1 MKKLAAVVA
10 LCLLAGC
17 SSKETIEVDYVHPN
31 HNEIAE
37 QVLGEPLG
45 KDETQ
50 EIFESTESVD
60 VYYEVVDD
68 TQVTLSIFN
77 NMDYYYTGTVDL
89 DACEFQLSVTGLA
102 PYSYASKTVE
112 CPNFA
117 EDSEFTFTG
126 TLYNRNDENAYTTP
140 FEAYYYEDDD
150 TLYDYTLDLSLE
162 EINEDELKKLANYL
176 YTENILSNYAGEMWV
191 RVYPKTAYDEAYGMN
206 TDEAWN
212 KLDSESFVAT
222 IWVDAEN
229 DIAEIYDGQT
239 SELIERINYR

>member
-1 MKKLAAVVA
+1 MKKLITVLA

-17 SSKETIEVDYVHPN
+17 SSKETIEVDYVHAN
-31 HNEIAE
+31 HNDVAE
-37 QVLGEPLG
+37 KVLGEPVG
-45 KDETQ
+45 KDETS
-50 EIFESTESVD
+50 EIFEGSENVD

-68 TQVTLSIFN
+68 NQVTLSVFN

-89 DACEFQLSVTGLA
+89 EACDFQLSVTGLA

-126 TLYNRNDENAYTTP
+126 TLYERNDENAYTTP
-140 FEAYYYEDDD
+140 FEIYYYEDDE
-150 TLYDYTLDLSLE
+150 TIYDYVLDLSLE
-162 EINEDELKKLANYL
+162 EITEDELKKLADYL
-176 YTENILSNYAGEMWV
+176 YTENILSNYEGELWV
-191 RVYPKTAYDEAYGMN
+191 RVYPKAPYDEAYNAN

-212 KLDSESFVAT
+212 QLDSESFVGT

-229 DIAEIYDGQT
+229 DIAEIYDGKT
-239 SELIERINYR
+239 TELIERINYR